1 MVVQTLAFYSRHMKR
16 ITLLV
21 ILVLC
26 YHSHQD
32 LQAQSRQ
39 LASSDRNSVGGGC
52 EGCDLMF
59 VEIPSTI
66 KSMLRLSIRAKPG
79 EKLEISGIIYQS
91 DGKTPAPDVIL
102 YVYQTAKSGLYEPG
116 PNQTGGVRRHGR
128 IRGWVKSNQKGE
140 YKFLTIRPGN
150 YPNADIPAHIHPT
163 IKEPDKNEYYIDEF
177 VFDDDKFVNA
187 DYRSQGTVTRR
198 IRHTSSQKRKWK
210 MDRKAR
216 HCSWP

>member
-1 MVVQTLAFYSRHMKR
+1 MKKITIVIVSILCFY
-16 ITLLV
+16 LP
-21 ILVLC
+21 LC
-26 YHSHQD
+26 VK
-32 LQAQSRQ
+32 AQSGER
-39 LASSDRNSVGGGC
+39 SSTDRNSVGGGC

-66 KSMLRLSIRAKPG
+66 KSDVTLIDETEPG
-79 EKLEISGIIYQS
+79 EKLEISGVIYKA
-91 DGKTPAPDVIL
+91 DGKTPAPNVIL

-163 IKEPDKNEYYIDEF
+163 IKEPDKNEYHIDDF
-177 VFDDDKFVNA
+177 VFDDDKFVDA
-187 DYRSQGTVTRR
+187 DYRSRQQLRGGSG
-198 IRHTSSQKRKWK
+198 ILHLKKENGKWIGK
-210 MDRKAR
+210 HDIILG
-216 HCSWP
+216 SNVPNYP